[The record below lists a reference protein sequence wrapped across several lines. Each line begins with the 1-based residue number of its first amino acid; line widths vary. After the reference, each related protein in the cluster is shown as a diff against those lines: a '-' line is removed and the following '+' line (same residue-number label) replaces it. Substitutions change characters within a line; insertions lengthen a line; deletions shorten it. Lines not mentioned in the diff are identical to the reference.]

1 MSKRKADQMEEQAQV
16 QRPTRARKAPERF
29 EVGKTTDMKGRPL
42 YDAKFMTTLQNQY
55 SKDVD
60 ADWDEG
66 LEEEAQ
72 NAPLSSSPDNSWDPE
87 ALSESEQEE
96 SEDEDF
102 SAASDEDEYDGTH
115 DSDISDVID
124 LKDLG
129 EGEEEESED
138 EFSQSVVD
146 SEGASDACSEFEN

>member
-1 MSKRKADQMEEQAQV
+1 MSKRKADAMEAPTPA
-16 QRPTRARKAPERF
+16 QRPTRARRAPERF
-29 EVGKTTDMKGRPL
+29 EVGKTTDMSGKPL
-42 YDAKFMTTLQNQY
+42 YDAKFLTTLQNQY

-60 ADWDEG
+60 EDWDEG
-66 LEEEAQ
+66 LEDEEEQ
-72 NAPLSSSPDNSWDPE
+72 SAPLSSSPDNSWDPE

-96 SEDEDF
+96 SEDDDF

-129 EGEEEESED
+129 EGEDEESED
-138 EFSQSVVD
+138 EFSQSVAE
-146 SEGASDACSEFEN
+146 SEESRGSESEM